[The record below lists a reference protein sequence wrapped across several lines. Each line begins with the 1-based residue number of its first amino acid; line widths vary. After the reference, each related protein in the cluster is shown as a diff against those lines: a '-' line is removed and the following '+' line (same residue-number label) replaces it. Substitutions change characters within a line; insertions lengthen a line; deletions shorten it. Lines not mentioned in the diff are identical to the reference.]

1 MTNITVH
8 CSGNERKFQGLQ
20 KIKGFTCEQGSFF
33 CYYQIYQL
41 SVISQLMVV
50 ERNNGAKNFKDL
62 NLSLQFHN
70 FFCPI
75 FKCVIRTKWFAYLKK
90 SKFQCT
96 YRSSYLMLAHCA
108 RLPPLS
114 KSIGYAQSDTK
125 RTKRR
130 TTGNLLVNLLLSQR
144 GKEFL
149 SLENQEQKKTFKTC
163 PCRFGSRFRSLVCQQ
178 GKKDPSFYC
187 HFVVLFIN

>member
-1 MTNITVH
+1 MNGPKLYQNASTYRILEPSPQNLISTVVCISKSLNFNTH
-8 CSGNERKFQGLQ
+8 
-20 KIKGFTCEQGSFF
+20 
-33 CYYQIYQL
+33 
-41 SVISQLMVV
+41 SQLM
-50 ERNNGAKNFKDL
+50 L
-62 NLSLQFHN
+62 
-70 FFCPI
+70 
-75 FKCVIRTKWFAYLKK
+75 T
-90 SKFQCT
+90 
-96 YRSSYLMLAHCA
+96 HCA

-178 GKKDPSFYC
+178 GKKRPKFLLSLCGSFYKLKFRPC
-187 HFVVLFIN
+187 SAAVDFVLENVFSNSTKTKRIQNNWHDHP